1 MKACDETANLPELW
15 RIFNVHYVASA
26 NFTGLFSLFH
36 QLSGPTFVQ
45 KNLLTEFVR
54 QNDLQKRIVQLK
66 YQQRSQFIETPAK
79 NLFQSPFLR
88 RTLEYST
95 PEKSTLV
102 SDSAEGGDF
111 TSSEEDSSPVS
122 TDSEKP
128 RLLEGE
134 DEWRRVMTS
143 LFNMIH
149 QKEHGTAV
157 HKFIKDHL
165 LREKD
170 QSVFDLTEEQT
181 YASLKMFIEFRQPP
195 TSNFKTMST
204 GVRNQTTFTPCG
216 QSECSAKRTQHSSE
230 DCWVLHPEKKAEYDR
245 KRNPTSP
252 NDSTSAKK
260 NPKGLRRAGQG
271 KNRDPQK
278 NGAKAKQALKRIKTY
293 LTKNNVFTP
302 EDITHIMKGEETED
316 FQADSTPNSNGG
328 KKRARNV
335 TVNALAN

>member
-1 MKACDETANLPELW
+1 
-15 RIFNVHYVASA
+15 
-26 NFTGLFSLFH
+26 
-36 QLSGPTFVQ
+36 
-45 KNLLTEFVR
+45 
-54 QNDLQKRIVQLK
+54 
-66 YQQRSQFIETPAK
+66 
-79 NLFQSPFLR
+79 
-88 RTLEYST
+88 
-95 PEKSTLV
+95 
-102 SDSAEGGDF
+102 
-111 TSSEEDSSPVS
+111 
-122 TDSEKP
+122 
-128 RLLEGE
+128 
-134 DEWRRVMTS
+134 
-143 LFNMIH
+143 MIH

-157 HKFIKDHL
+157 HKFIKEHL
-165 LREKD
+165 LQEKD

-195 TSNFKTMST
+195 QTNFKMLAT
-204 GVRNQTTFTPCG
+204 GVKSQSTFTPCG

-245 KRNPTSP
+245 KRTSTSP

-260 NPKGLRRAGQG
+260 NPKGLRRAGQE

-316 FQADSTPNSNGG
+316 FQADSTPNPNGG

-335 TVNALAN
+335 TVNALRVIIKNSRMFEQTSTDRLAEHSDCPQGVNVV